1 MKRNQTADNLWHVF
15 KSLLCALQLYILF
28 FLLRPQFVEMWDV
41 FAGEPG
47 TMDTLGH
54 LFPPTI
60 VAALFFVLWNYYDT
74 IDDRSFNRV
83 CAAAEPP
90 KFLRDPAYLLGI
102 AVSALLVTPPLY
114 STFVPLFRHLRLGS
128 GAIALSLL
136 SALLITVGGSL
147 LRVSRLNTRWNI
159 QSKMPHDKPP
169 SKPLRIFY
177 AAAFFV
183 ALLMISKALLIGM
196 MLLTMILITAIL
208 PILIGVVLIL
218 LWCYVILPALNV
230 SARRTFMNR
239 LQALQDQGK
248 ITLTVYGHPY
258 LSLFVRSLPFGMTVK
273 VKSTPADDR
282 DSPTEIPYR
291 VTFANFY
298 RRREIV
304 ILCHPNVYQFV
315 YSLKF
320 NHVDRF
326 TRMGANQ
333 VGSRAVSLPG
343 MVRYTTHAFDFPDG
357 EGDAV
362 LLIDRVPTVLA
373 FRDEHNSNALFELDN
388 ASSVFGY
395 TVYAKNAF
403 LKLLERL

>member
-15 KSLLCALQLYILF
+15 KSLFCALQLYILF

-47 TMDTLGH
+47 AMDTLGH

-208 PILIGVVLIL
+208 PILIGVALIL
-218 LWCYVILPALNV
+218 LWCFVILPALNIP
-230 SARRTFMNR
+230 ARRKFMNR
-239 LQALQDQGK
+239 LTALQARGK
-248 ITLTVYGHPY
+248 ISLTVYGSPY
-258 LSLFVRSLPFGMTVK
+258 LSLFLRAVPFRMAIK
-273 VKSTPADDR
+273 VKTTPLDEGEIPA
-282 DSPTEIPYR
+282 EIPYR
-291 VTFANFY
+291 VTFANCY

-304 ILCHPNVYQFV
+304 ILCDQNIYQFV

-326 TRMGANQ
+326 SRMGADKR
-333 VGSRAVSLPG
+333 GARTVSLPG
-343 MVRYTTHAFDFPDG
+343 MVRFTNHSFDFPDG

-373 FRDEHNSNALFELDN
+373 VRDEHNSNNLFELDN

-403 LKLLERL
+403 LNLLERI